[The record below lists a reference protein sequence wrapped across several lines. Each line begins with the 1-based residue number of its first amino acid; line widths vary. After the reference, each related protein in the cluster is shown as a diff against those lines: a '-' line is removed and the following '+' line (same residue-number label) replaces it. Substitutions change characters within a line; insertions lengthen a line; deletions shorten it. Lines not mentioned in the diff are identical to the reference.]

1 MAIKSFGDTDTEA
14 FWGGTGIPRFQAFE
28 RVAMR
33 KLTALNAAIDLNSLA
48 KIPGDRLEP
57 LKGDRDGQHSIRIN
71 DQWRICFRW
80 KDSDAHDVEINNH
93 YT

>member
-1 MAIKSFGDTDTEA
+1 MTLKSFTDKDTEA
-14 FWGGTGIPRFQAFE
+14 FWGGTRIPRFQSFE

-33 KLTALNAAIDLNSLA
+33 KLTALNAAINLGSLA
-48 KIPGDRLEP
+48 RIPGNRLEA
-57 LKGDRDGQHSIRIN
+57 LKGERRGHHSIRIN

-80 KDSDAHDVEINNH
+80 KDPDAYEVEMNSH